1 MPSSVQ
7 LTLKDREMIITS
19 GGHELGRAY
28 AHAFAEQGAI
38 PVIAEL
44 EAEKGN
50 RMVSEITQEGG
61 RAFCVPTDIS
71 NQANV

>member
-1 MPSSVQ
+1 MPSSAY
-7 LTLKDREMIITS
+7 LTLKDRVMIIN
-19 GGHELGRAY
+19 GGGQALGRAY

-50 RMVSEITQEGG
+50 RVVSEITQEGR
-61 RAFCVPTDIS
+61 RAFCVPTNIL
-71 NQANV
+71 NQADG